1 MNAVN
6 EESII
11 LAHTRIQP
19 HIHRTPLFTS
29 RFLNEYLESELYF
42 KCENFQMT
50 GSFKVRGATNSIL
63 KLDEK
68 ILEKGVATHS
78 SGNHAQAIAYAA
90 KMAKVAATVVMP
102 KNSVAI
108 KKAAVRDYGAKI
120 IECEPTQESR
130 ELTLQKF
137 IEQSGAVFIHPF
149 NDYSVIEGQATCAK
163 EIFEELHELDYVISP
178 VGGGGL
184 LSGTLLSAKYF
195 SNDTKVIAAEPQGAD
210 DAYRSWKSGNI
221 QKNAFTKTIADGLLT
236 SLGDKTFSIIREYV
250 HEIITVSDEEI
261 IKAMKMVWERMKIII
276 EPSSACTLAAVI
288 KQNPAFKG
296 KKIALILTGGNVDIT
311 NLPF

>member
-11 LAHTRIQP
+11 LSHTRIQP

-108 KKAAVRDYGAKI
+108 KKAAVRDYGA
-120 IECEPTQESR
+120 
-130 ELTLQKF
+130 
-137 IEQSGAVFIHPF
+137 
-149 NDYSVIEGQATCAK
+149 
-163 EIFEELHELDYVISP
+163 
-178 VGGGGL
+178 
-184 LSGTLLSAKYF
+184 
-195 SNDTKVIAAEPQGAD
+195 
-210 DAYRSWKSGNI
+210 
-221 QKNAFTKTIADGLLT
+221 
-236 SLGDKTFSIIREYV
+236 
-250 HEIITVSDEEI
+250 
-261 IKAMKMVWERMKIII
+261 
-276 EPSSACTLAAVI
+276 
-288 KQNPAFKG
+288 
-296 KKIALILTGGNVDIT
+296 
-311 NLPF
+311 